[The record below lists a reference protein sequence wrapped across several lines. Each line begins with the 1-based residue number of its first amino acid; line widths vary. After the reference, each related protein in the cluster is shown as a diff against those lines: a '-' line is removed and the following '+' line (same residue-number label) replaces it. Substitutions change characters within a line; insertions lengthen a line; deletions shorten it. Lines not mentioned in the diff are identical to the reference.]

1 MKLALRHRPS
11 SGLTDE
17 QLRAFRR
24 WMVAAGVENL
34 LIFSPLAPPRLY
46 ERFYGSNNRLNR
58 LLRLGGTDAVPPE
71 EGINKLFVNL
81 NGLLGSAMGAAL
93 IYSAADPRNRWGIPL
108 VSAIAR
114 LIAVALIWYYA
125 KTENINRV
133 MLLFAVPDLVF
144 SSAFIFY
151 ASRSRGSSPRK

>member
-1 MKLALRHRPS
+1 
-11 SGLTDE
+11 
-17 QLRAFRR
+17 
-24 WMVAAGVENL
+24 
-34 LIFSPLAPPRLY
+34 
-46 ERFYGSNNRLNR
+46 
-58 LLRLGGTDAVPPE
+58 
-71 EGINKLFVNL
+71 
-81 NGLLGSAMGAAL
+81 MGAAL

>member
-1 MKLALRHRPS
+1 MKLALRHRPTD
-11 SGLTDE
+11 GLTDE

-24 WMVAAGVENL
+24 WTLAAGVENL

-81 NGLLGSAMGAAL
+81 NGVLGSAMGAAL

-108 VSAIAR
+108 VSGIAR

-133 MLLFAVPDLVF
+133 MLLFSVPDLVF
-144 SSAFIFY
+144 SSAFIYY
-151 ASRSRGSSPRK
+151 ASKSRGASPRK